1 MLTTKQKKFVKHVS
15 EGISQTRAAEL
26 AGYTGGFGKIAC
38 QLMQNPAIISAV
50 HAETSKKFVGDL
62 LPKALR
68 RLDDILSDTSAAPAE
83 TKRKTAEFVVRHA
96 KELQEMADA
105 RDVASKNPLDMTA
118 AELELFV
125 IRGRVVLKC
134 EQAKRDLGVID
145 GTAEEVT
152 DNFT

>member
-1 MLTTKQKKFVKHVS
+1 MLTKKQRQFVGHVVAGVNQTK
-15 EGISQTRAAEL
+15 AAEL
-26 AGYTGGFGKIAC
+26 AGYGDRCDSAAWRLMRHPGIIA
-38 QLMQNPAIISAV
+38 AI

-62 LPKALR
+62 LPKAMR
-68 RLDDILSDTSAAPAE
+68 RLEDILSDTSAAPAE

-125 IRGRVVLKC
+125 IRGRVVLKR
-134 EQAKRDLGVID
+134 EQAKRELGVID

-152 DNFT
+152 DDFT